1 MKIESN
7 INMLLFRFNNYKMY
21 NFIEEHL
28 EVIKNNNYV
37 WMLKVGR
44 KSNMSKIKE
53 ILDNGGYMLLKAPKN
68 HKHQYFIAKFCEVID
83 SEPEDKVYPTY
94 YNDILDDLY
103 ADEQWFKIEFIKPL
117 KEEDMNNIVLQKNN
131 EKVESVI
138 AKTRTAVMFVKNISE
153 LII

>member
-1 MKIESN
+1 M
-7 INMLLFRFNNYKMY
+7 LFR
-21 NFIEEHL
+21 
-28 EVIKNNNYV
+28 
-37 WMLKVGR
+37 
-44 KSNMSKIKE
+44 S
-53 ILDNGGYMLLKAPKN
+53 
-68 HKHQYFIAKFCEVID
+68 
-83 SEPEDKVYPTY
+83 TY